1 MSISPENQV
10 FLRRG
15 SYDAAGVRVD
25 SRWRRCAVLVEQVWV
40 VVGAG
45 VEKGVGPAP
54 LERVDALFAVQ
65 VPRQKPHLHHDVARP
80 APYGIGVEQNTK
92 E

>member
-1 MSISPENQV
+1 
-10 FLRRG
+10 
-15 SYDAAGVRVD
+15 
-25 SRWRRCAVLVEQVWV
+25 
-40 VVGAG
+40 
-45 VEKGVGPAP
+45 

-80 APYGIGVEQNTK
+80 APCGIVVEQNTK